1 MDKNSYSM
9 YAALTT
15 AESMQSILMQTTE
28 FSVCPIN
35 GATTNTNAYW
45 LHHERPQSVT
55 ANVSAL

>member
-35 GATTNTNAYW
+35 GATTNTNAY
-45 LHHERPQSVT
+45 
-55 ANVSAL
+55 